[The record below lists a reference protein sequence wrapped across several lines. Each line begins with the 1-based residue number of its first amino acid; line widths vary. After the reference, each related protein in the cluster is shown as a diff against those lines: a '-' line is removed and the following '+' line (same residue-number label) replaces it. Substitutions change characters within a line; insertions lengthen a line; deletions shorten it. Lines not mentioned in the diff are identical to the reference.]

1 MKDMADTL
9 VCTPVPKRFLNAV
22 WPDVVRVLEKAV
34 ATSSGKYN
42 MEDIYDG
49 ILDDDY
55 VLWVILD
62 HDEIV
67 AALTTRIAGY
77 PGKRGMAVDWLGG
90 SRMSEWLPSVQRVMT
105 KYARDNKCTHL
116 EAYGR
121 KAWGRWLAKYGWEP
135 EYIAYGMELS
145 DG

>member
-1 MKDMADTL
+1 MKDMANTL
-9 VCTPVPKRFLNAV
+9 VCTPVPKAFVNMM

-34 ATSSGKYN
+34 ATSSGKYS
-42 MEDIYDG
+42 MADIYDG

-62 HDEIV
+62 HDEII

-105 KYARDNKCTHL
+105 KYAQDNKCTHL

-135 EYIAYGMELS
+135 EYIAYRMELS